1 MHYPPPLSPSVSY
14 AQCILCTFLG
24 SLPRPLSKDEL
35 RLISFEDSGPDTTKK
50 EARECEGGIYKEGE
64 AIGADPT
71 SLDAGCLQP
80 PKE

>member
-1 MHYPPPLSPSVSY
+1 METGGEKERERRALFPLG
-14 AQCILCTFLG
+14 G
-24 SLPRPLSKDEL
+24 SDEL
-35 RLISFEDSGPDTTKK
+35 RLISFEDSWPDTTKK

-80 PKE
+80 PKEQEA